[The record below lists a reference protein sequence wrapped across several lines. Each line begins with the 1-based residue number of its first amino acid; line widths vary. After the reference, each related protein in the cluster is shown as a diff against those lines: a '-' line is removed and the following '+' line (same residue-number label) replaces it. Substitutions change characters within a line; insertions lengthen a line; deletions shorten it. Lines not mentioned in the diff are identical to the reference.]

1 MWRISTIVIPRSEF
15 LGLISKGVKPLEI
28 IELQCATER
37 EKNPYKRG
45 NNKITCLQQSNIAD
59 YDSFEFFSAM
69 AGFLA
74 ETFILN

>member
-1 MWRISTIVIPRSEF
+1 MQIITI
-15 LGLISKGVKPLEI
+15 
-28 IELQCATER
+28 QCSTER
-37 EKNPYKRG
+37 EKNPYKRE

>member
-1 MWRISTIVIPRSEF
+1 MQIITI
-15 LGLISKGVKPLEI
+15 
-28 IELQCATER
+28 QCATER
-37 EKNPYKRG
+37 EKNPYKKG
-45 NNKITCLQQSNIAD
+45 KNKITCLQQSNIAD